1 MVILR
6 AISTVMDGRFLVS
19 ASLQPAH
26 NRMFRRRK
34 FLTWQDEGLEGT
46 GLTLAAACVAGEPI
60 DLGAGLLLTP
70 SCHRWSA

>member
-1 MVILR
+1 
-6 AISTVMDGRFLVS
+6 MDASFLVS

-60 DLGAGLLLTP
+60 DLGVSHTGHAGLLLTY
-70 SCHRWSA
+70 SC